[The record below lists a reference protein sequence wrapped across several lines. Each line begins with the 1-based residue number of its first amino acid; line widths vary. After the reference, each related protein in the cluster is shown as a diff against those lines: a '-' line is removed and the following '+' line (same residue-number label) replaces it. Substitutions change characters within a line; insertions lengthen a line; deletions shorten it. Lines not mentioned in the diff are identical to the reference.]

1 VDQGRRCDNCT
12 AVNPAAA
19 RFCSSC
25 GTPFA
30 QPPSHDVAT
39 PPGPPPSRPT
49 APSKSKSSSTRN
61 GCIGCLGVII
71 VLFVG
76 AAIIGSNGS
85 GSTADKSSTKTTQ
98 QATENAQ
105 PDTAAAPNP
114 APQLSRK
121 EQKRNFL
128 ATVDESI
135 SGARIVGN
143 PYKFV
148 GTNVDLH
155 CVISDIP
162 QADFLN
168 ATCPPDD
175 YGLGPNIVVQTD
187 TRSLEKGQH
196 IRVIGTVIEPME
208 GNNAM
213 GGVGHFPTVKA
224 EFME

>member
-1 VDQGRRCDNCT
+1 
-12 AVNPAAA
+12 
-19 RFCSSC
+19 
-25 GTPFA
+25 
-30 QPPSHDVAT
+30 
-39 PPGPPPSRPT
+39 
-49 APSKSKSSSTRN
+49 
-61 GCIGCLGVII
+61 VI
-71 VLFVG
+71 FVG
-76 AAIIGSNGS
+76 SAIFGSKGS
-85 GSTADKSSTKTTQ
+85 ESTDNKGSTAQTQ
-98 QATENAQ
+98 PANDNAQ
-105 PDTAAAPNP
+105 PDTPAAPKP
-114 APQLSRK
+114 PPELSRK

-175 YGLGPNIVVQTD
+175 YGGPNIVVQVD

-196 IRVIGTVIEPME
+196 IRVIGSVVEPME

>member
-1 VDQGRRCDNCT
+1 VDQGRRCDNCI

-19 RFCSSC
+19 KFCSSC

-30 QPPSHDVAT
+30 QPPPHDVAT
-39 PPGPPPSRPT
+39 PPAPPPSTPT
-49 APSKSKSSSTRN
+49 APSKSKSPSTRN

-71 VLFVG
+71 LIFVG
-76 AAIIGSNGS
+76 SAIFGSKGS
-85 GSTADKSSTKTTQ
+85 ESTENKGSTTQ
-98 QATENAQ
+98 TQPATDNAQ
-105 PDTAAAPNP
+105 PDTAAAPDP

-135 SGARIVGN
+135 SGARIEGN

-148 GTNVDLH
+148 GTNVELH
-155 CVISDIP
+155 CVISNIP

-168 ATCPPDD
+168 AACPPGD
-175 YGLGPNIVVQTD
+175 YGLGPNIVVQVD

-196 IRVIGTVIEPME
+196 IRVIGTVVEPMQ

-213 GGVGHFPTVKA
+213 GGEGHFPTVKA